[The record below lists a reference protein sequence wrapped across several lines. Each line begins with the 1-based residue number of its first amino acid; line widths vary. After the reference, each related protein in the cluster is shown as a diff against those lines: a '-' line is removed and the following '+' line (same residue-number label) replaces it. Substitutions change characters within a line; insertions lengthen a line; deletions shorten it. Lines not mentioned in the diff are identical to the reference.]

1 MALSMRY
8 ETDAVASLLSSWDS
22 DFTHPIE
29 RLEICGSDAEIV
41 VDNVLSRAT
50 LMRRD
55 DSVVEEYRPSIF
67 RMEQLAFDGTFA
79 WRVKAFVDDL
89 LNDRPPVPSGKDGL
103 QALRV
108 VEAIVQSWEEKREI
122 AVERDE

>member
-1 MALSMRY
+1 
-8 ETDAVASLLSSWDS
+8 
-22 DFTHPIE
+22 
-29 RLEICGSDAEIV
+29 
-41 VDNVLSRAT
+41 
-50 LMRRD
+50 MRRD

-67 RMEQLAFDGTFA
+67 RMEELALDGTFA

-89 LNDRPPVPSGKDGL
+89 LNERPPLPSGRDGL

-122 AVERDE
+122 AVRTRRLMLIRKNRRIIKHQNFSGLW